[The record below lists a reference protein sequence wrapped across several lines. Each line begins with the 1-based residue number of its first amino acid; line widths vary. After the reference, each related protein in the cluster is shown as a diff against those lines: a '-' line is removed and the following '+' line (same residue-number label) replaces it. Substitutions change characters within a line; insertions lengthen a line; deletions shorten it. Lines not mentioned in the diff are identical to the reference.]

1 MLEVGI
7 LRVHAVQTGAAH
19 EAFGGRGGYGSF
31 CDFGEDFNLNADP
44 AIGAAIQPAAGVDL
58 HVVAGTARLRRFV
71 HPPLD
76 GEGRTG
82 QCAFRSA

>member
-1 MLEVGI
+1 
-7 LRVHAVQTGAAH
+7 
-19 EAFGGRGGYGSF
+19 
-31 CDFGEDFNLNADP
+31 
-44 AIGAAIQPAAGVDL
+44 VDL